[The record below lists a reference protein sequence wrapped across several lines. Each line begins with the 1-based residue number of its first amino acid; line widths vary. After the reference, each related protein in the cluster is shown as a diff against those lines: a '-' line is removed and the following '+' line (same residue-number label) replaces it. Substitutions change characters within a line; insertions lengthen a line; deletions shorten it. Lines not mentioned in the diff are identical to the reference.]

1 MKTKPGDS
9 HGQCWITSPGLSY
22 SSEGIESS
30 VASKLN
36 TQLPVS
42 RDESQFNPNRIVSG
56 LEVLKRW
63 SVID

>member
-1 MKTKPGDS
+1 MKTKTGDS

-22 SSEGIESS
+22 GREGIESG
-30 VASKLN
+30 VASTLN

-42 RDESQFNPNRIVSG
+42 RDESQFTPNRIVSG
-56 LEVLKRW
+56 LEVLKRS